1 MEKMRNAKKRKGFT
15 IIELIVVIAILGILA
30 AIAIPRFSVMQG
42 SANAKSVMSTL
53 KSIET
58 AAAAYGANANVATT
72 YLDHDGTTN
81 SDSVVET
88 GIVAILGTAWPT
100 SPTGVTYRLV
110 DGVAYASVPNTLPW
124 PTGMAAGAD
133 RLFVIS
139 ELK

>member
-1 MEKMRNAKKRKGFT
+1 MMEKMRNAKKRKGFT

-72 YLDHDGTTN
+72 FLDHDGTTN
-81 SDSVVET
+81 TPVET
-88 GIVAILGTAWPT
+88 GIMAILGTAWPT
-100 SPTGVTYRLV
+100 SPKGVTYRLV

-124 PTGMAAGAD
+124 PTGMTAGPD
-133 RLFVIS
+133 NSFVIS

>member
-1 MEKMRNAKKRKGFT
+1 MMEKMRNAKKRKGFT

-72 YLDHDGTTN
+72 SLDHFGAT
-81 SDSVVET
+81 DSVVER
-88 GIVAILGTAWPT
+88 GIVEILGTAWPT

-124 PTGMAAGAD
+124 PTGMTAGTD
-133 RLFVIS
+133 NSFVIS

>member
-1 MEKMRNAKKRKGFT
+1 MMEKMRNAKKRKGFT

-72 YLDHDGTTN
+72 SLDHD
-81 SDSVVET
+81 
-88 GIVAILGTAWPT
+88 
-100 SPTGVTYRLV
+100 
-110 DGVAYASVPNTLPW
+110 
-124 PTGMAAGAD
+124 
-133 RLFVIS
+133 
-139 ELK
+139 

>member
-1 MEKMRNAKKRKGFT
+1 MMEKMRNAKKRKGFT

-72 YLDHDGTTN
+72 SLDHDGTTN
-81 SDSVVET
+81 SVVET

-124 PTGMAAGAD
+124 PTGMAAGPD